1 MRIELPVNAERFGS
15 NLFYA
20 VQKVFE
26 LDGGIDTDDAFS
38 NPFHVVRKISGEE
51 LFAIERDMA
60 VIIPIKDERLRLLEG
75 VLCGIPHA
83 CFPIILS
90 NSQREPIDRYRME
103 QAMVDNF
110 CRFAKKKYAMF
121 HQRSADLAEVF
132 SKGGYHDLLGDD
144 GLVRNGKAEGMIAA
158 IVLARLLGKKYIG
171 FIDADNFFPGSVLE
185 YVRLFS
191 AGFSQSK
198 TEYSMVRVQWHSK
211 PKIIDS
217 ELFFA
222 RLGRVTRIT
231 NQYVNQLLSLHTGF
245 ESDIILTGNAG
256 EHAMSMD
263 LALSLD
269 YSSGFSV
276 ETNHFVNMLEKF
288 GGVLPTTHPEV
299 MRNGVEVFQMQS
311 RNPHFHEATKGDDHL
326 KEMIEGSLSVLYHS
340 PLCPET
346 LKKEILHELKRHKIL
361 SASKKEPTNPRR
373 YPSLSKMNF
382 EKAAK
387 VLDWEKHSNMPIV

>member
-15 NLFYA
+15 NMFYA

-26 LDGGIDTDDAFS
+26 LDGGIDVDDAFS
-38 NPFHVVRKISGEE
+38 NPFHVVRKVTAEE
-51 LFAIERDMA
+51 LFAIEKDMA

-90 NSQREPIDRYRME
+90 NSQRDPIDRFKME

-110 CRFAKKKYAMF
+110 CRFAKKNYAMF
-121 HQRSADLAEVF
+121 HQRGTDLGEVF
-132 SKGGYHDLLGDD
+132 EKGGYKDLLDD
-144 GLVRNGKAEGMIAA
+144 EGLVRNGKAEGMIAG
-158 IVLARLLGKKYIG
+158 IVLARLLGKRYVG
-171 FIDADNFFPGSVLE
+171 FIDADNFFPGAVLE

-191 AGFSQSK
+191 AGFTQAK

-211 PKIIDS
+211 PKIVDS

-231 NQYVNQLLSLHTGF
+231 NQYLNQLLSLHTGF

-256 EHAMSMD
+256 EHALSMN

-269 YSSGFSV
+269 YSAGFSV

-288 GGVLPTTHPEV
+288 GGVLPSDYPEV

-311 RNPHFHEATKGDDHL
+311 RNPHFHEVTKGDDHL

-340 PLCPET
+340 PVCPES
-346 LKKEILHELKRHKIL
+346 LKKDILQELKRHKIL
-361 SASKKEPTNPRR
+361 TASKKTPTNPKR
-373 YPSLSKMNF
+373 YPALSNMDF
-382 EKAAK
+382 DKASK
-387 VLDWEKHSNMPIV
+387 VLDWKKHSNL